1 MHLTV
6 ENSWLHPNCRVIDTR
21 VMHMKDIIALFIAI
35 LLFTIAMIGMASAD
49 REVHESVFVGPYELH
64 FYANHHLDFIV
75 DDLSS
80 GGVGRY
86 KVTGYYVGDPDG
98 PKFQIGIIKDTTK
111 KQISQTR
118 KQQMDK
124 MMGLIA
130 NAPGYVF
137 KSDDTAFLDDNH
149 QAQIIRYTL
158 EGTLAHEYIG
168 IMLSGTEELL
178 MDAPGPMET
187 GLDDYDYAA
196 VLENIQVIGH
206 DITKFEG
213 ESTKPGTLSD
223 ATMWNPEIKRKESS
237 DASGKVKWAVSD
249 GGNGHYYRA
258 VMVPEGITWDDANT
272 RARAEGGYL
281 VTITSAAE
289 NEFVYNLV
297 AGDDGYWIFESNAY
311 GPWLGGYQP
320 TGSSEPS
327 RGWTWVTGEPFSY
340 TNWWTGEPN
349 NGGSAD
355 AEESLHFIG
364 GNALKSP
371 DWNDAPHDFGA
382 KGYIVE
388 FNEVNTKPG
397 TLSDATMWN
406 PEKNQ
411 KESWDASGRIEK
423 PNKAPRGVGSGN
435 YPQTLHECEGD
446 IPQVCGT
453 WTLEGDHYNAQ
464 WENGASATIKV
475 EKWGTTGVVLTRY
488 DSTGSSAGL
497 SGRYEGQLS
506 GNTIQNGVLTYTYK
520 GFTGSGT
527 WNANW

>member
-1 MHLTV
+1 
-6 ENSWLHPNCRVIDTR
+6 
-21 VMHMKDIIALFIAI
+21 MKDIIALFIAI
-35 LLFTIAMIGMASAD
+35 LLITIATIGMASAD
-49 REVHESVFVGPYELH
+49 RQEHESVFVGPYELH
-64 FYANHHLDFIV
+64 FYANHHLEFIV

-98 PKFQIGIIKDTTK
+98 AKFYIGIINDPTK
-111 KQISQTR
+111 KEISQTR

-124 MMGLIA
+124 MMGFIS

-137 KSDDTAFLDDNH
+137 ESDDTAFLDDNH

-168 IMLSGTEELL
+168 IMLSGTEELF
-178 MDAPGPMET
+178 MDAPGRMET

-206 DITKFEG
+206 DTTKFDG

-223 ATMWNPEIKRKESS
+223 ATMWNPENNQKKSS
-237 DASGKVKWAVSD
+237 DTSGKVKWTVSD

-258 VMVPEGITWDDANT
+258 VLVPEGITWDDANR
-272 RARAEGGYL
+272 RAKAEGGYL
-281 VTITSAAE
+281 VTVTSTAE
-289 NEFVYNLV
+289 NQFVYGLV
-297 AGDDGYWIFESNAY
+297 AGDDGYWIFDSNAY

-327 RGWTWVTGEPFSY
+327 GGWTWVTGESFSY
-340 TNWWTGEPN
+340 TNWWAGEPN

-371 DWNDAPHDFGA
+371 DWNDAPHDMMA
-382 KGYIVE
+382 KGYIAE

-397 TLSDATMWN
+397 TLSDTTSWSPGMYQDDGSHSSTAKSPELVLPGTTWN
-406 PEKNQ
+406 FE
-411 KESWDASGRIEK
+411 ESHQWYGKWVVREDGKTIDASWTTGYTDIIDIVSI
-423 PNKAPRGVGSGN
+423 VGDKI
-435 YPQTLHECEGD
+435 TLHRHDTKATGQENNYYT
-446 IPQVCGT
+446 GT
-453 WTLEGDHYNAQ
+453 ISPDGM
-464 WENGASATIKV
+464 SM
-475 EKWGTTGVVLTRY
+475 
-488 DSTGSSAGL
+488 
-497 SGRYEGQLS
+497 
-506 GNTIQNGVLTYTYK
+506 
-520 GFTGSGT
+520 SGT
-527 WNANW
+527 ASWYGPKDEWTATRMT